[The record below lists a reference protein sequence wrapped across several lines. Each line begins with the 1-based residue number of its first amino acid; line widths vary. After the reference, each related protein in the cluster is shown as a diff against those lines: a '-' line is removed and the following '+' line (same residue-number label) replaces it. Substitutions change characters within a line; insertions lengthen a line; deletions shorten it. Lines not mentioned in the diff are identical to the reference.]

1 MGTVDVQEGP
11 PTSDQLS
18 SILDYLGPSKAGS
31 VVKDA
36 TGSSDAQRKFKAN
49 ESAFQRPVVVD
60 WNNGRVGMWLSL
72 YSVLQWECCA
82 NAMAVTG
89 DNESEIMN
97 IISSLPKETDK
108 V

>member
-1 MGTVDVQEGP
+1 MDADVQEGP

-18 SILDYLGPSKAGS
+18 SILDYLGPSKAGT

-60 WNNGRVGMWLSL
+60 WNNGRAGKSTSGAVV
-72 YSVLQWECCA
+72 SVQW
-82 NAMAVTG
+82 
-89 DNESEIMN
+89 
-97 IISSLPKETDK
+97 
-108 V
+108 